1 SGNVNFGQNRNKA
14 FFRIAYHFPYFLLSV
29 ITPVIRY
36 FSRRGSFT
44 VPPSARARYPPG
56 TYRGESGQAL
66 NLNPPAL
73 VVGQVPMKAV
83 HIVLGQLINVSFDK
97 GNREEMPAYVQ
108 HQPPP
113 AKSGKVGDAHAG
125 DFPLHIVYPARCC
138 NVGR

>member
-1 SGNVNFGQNRNKA
+1 
-14 FFRIAYHFPYFLLSV
+14 FRIAYHFPYFLLSV

-83 HIVLGQLINVSFDK
+83 HFVFGQLFNVFFDK

-108 HQPPP
+108 HQRLP
-113 AKSGKVGDAHAG
+113 AKSGIVGDAHAA
-125 DFPLHIVYPARCC
+125 DLPLLTGYPTRCC